1 VEAVPSERVASK
13 PTLYP
18 VKRTVNERKPFGMTI
33 MKKIR
38 RLRADHTGIHSMGVY
53 PELAKRANL

>member
-18 VKRTVNERKPFGMTI
+18 VKRTVNERKQFGLTI
-33 MKKIR
+33 VKKIR
-38 RLRADHTGIHSMGVY
+38 GLRADHTGIHSMRIY
-53 PELAKRANL
+53 SELAKAADL

>member
-1 VEAVPSERVASK
+1 VAAVPSERVPSK

-33 MKKIR
+33 VKKIR
-38 RLRADHTGIHSMGVY
+38 RLRADHTGIHSMRIY
-53 PELAKRANL
+53 SELAKAADL